1 MLPFTRREIEKAWRQ
16 NLKVSEV
23 ENRENPQRLLLFY
36 AVECGLKAVIM
47 KRENLTR
54 TDACDS
60 LSQFGHNINALL
72 DHLRA
77 GEELRLSKEVS
88 MRQIKEPTTQRSVKS
103 KEFNQMWR
111 YGGETENKPSDA
123 DVEKQLLEI
132 VKWIKKEL

>member
-54 TDACDS
+54 TNACDS
-60 LSQFGHNINALL
+60 LSIW
-72 DHLRA
+72 
-77 GEELRLSKEVS
+77 
-88 MRQIKEPTTQRSVKS
+88 T
-103 KEFNQMWR
+103 
-111 YGGETENKPSDA
+111 
-123 DVEKQLLEI
+123 
-132 VKWIKKEL
+132 

>member
-47 KRENLTR
+47 KRENSTR
-54 TDACDS
+54 TDDCDS

-88 MRQIKEPTTQRSVKS
+88 MRQIKDPTTQRPVKS

>member
-1 MLPFTRREIEKAWRQ
+1 MP
-16 NLKVSEV
+16 
-23 ENRENPQRLLLFY
+23 
-36 AVECGLKAVIM
+36 VI
-47 KRENLTR
+47 
-54 TDACDS
+54 